1 MVIVFRMLIA
11 DDNTILPYYNKS
23 FELWR
28 FCAQFSTEQHRC
40 FKSAHCRSEVGYIA
54 GARVGLLRG
63 TALLRRLHF
72 SGTLRPCTHAPL
84 PHPSPR
90 GTKCLFG
97 LQRHGTKCHTIADAI
112 AGHCVMNSASLNF
125 GTANY

>member
-1 MVIVFRMLIA
+1 VLGFPQS
-11 DDNTILPYYNKS
+11 NTGVL
-23 FELWR
+23 
-28 FCAQFSTEQHRC
+28 T
-40 FKSAHCRSEVGYIA
+40 FKSAHCRSKVGYIA

-72 SGTLRPCTHAPL
+72 SGTLCPCTHPPP

-97 LQRHGTKCHTIADAI
+97 LQRHGTKCHTIVARAVEWWR
-112 AGHCVMNSASLNF
+112 HRWRRV
-125 GTANY
+125 